1 VEIETF
7 VSSRNT
13 YISEFAVSRTSRE
26 CELSVMLAFE
36 VGDLAGNKLRTRPLV
51 Y

>member
-1 VEIETF
+1 MEIETL

-13 YISEFAVSRTSRE
+13 YISEFTLSRASRE

-36 VGDLAGNKLRTRPLV
+36 VGDFTGE
-51 Y
+51 